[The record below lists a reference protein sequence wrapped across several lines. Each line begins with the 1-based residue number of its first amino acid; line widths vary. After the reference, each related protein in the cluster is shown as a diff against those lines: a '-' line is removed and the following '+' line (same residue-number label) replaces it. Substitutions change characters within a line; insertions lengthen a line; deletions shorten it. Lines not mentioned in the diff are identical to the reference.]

1 MPLWLLQTPID
12 ACESNV
18 NVLTVKMSVFS
29 SGRKSS
35 LSKKSSLSNSSARSN
50 VPPPA
55 RIVNVEKQKAVRFEL
70 LKNLDVKSVLKNVY
84 KEQEQKDYDVLI
96 RIIQDSEF
104 VVQDSELLKL
114 LKCAKDS
121 VQFLNEKLKL
131 FVQVLLVFKW
141 CTRGANVVKA
151 YEAFILELCKEQPF
165 YKSLVVEQLVLSF
178 TKVTEPDKIN
188 QWKDGFPPACDQI
201 GFKNTHNLL
210 VNLLSNSLIDTDLL
224 MEKCWTFYPHHN
236 IPCAFLSYTHNLLEL
251 SVHSCVDPCR
261 KQMFTLI
268 IQKLIHL
275 DTLATRSEIEA
286 AESDHEELLL
296 SSADIFNM
304 EDDPAASLGPAEV
317 MHHPVANLLDLCL
330 MRFFRYIQSVCIDRK
345 YLGRLAP
352 PTSCLDGS
360 SSSNVAN
367 SPTVGDSVVPSP
379 LAVKDNVIMWDR
391 TKVLFNELL
400 AVFESTILPTHGITH
415 VPFLVFYF
423 CSLRLSIG
431 ENFIEFLWKKIANV
445 KIYNIFRQ
453 SCCHYVSSLLIHA
466 HFMPVRVIKTC
477 LNEMSQWCHSYLD
490 NTDLTGEE
498 ACSPVKHPV
507 FYSVCQ
513 ALFSV
518 ITYKHSILVDCK
530 KNMKFLQSL
539 NLTRLVMSQLNPLR
553 SCNAE
558 IVSHFASITN
568 TYQIVYCYNVIHQN
582 ARLNVLPIV
591 STDALGNIIKL
602 NTVNALDQYSPF
614 STFLLVRCK
623 SIITPEIHC
632 QADPIPVTNTNRTQ
646 NLLIADPVSSK
657 QADHD
662 EDDFLM
668 SVDSPCANMSLNMSV
683 SA

>member
-1 MPLWLLQTPID
+1 MEDLQTG
-12 ACESNV
+12 NV

-251 SVHSCVDPCR
+251 SVHSY
-261 KQMFTLI
+261 
-268 IQKLIHL
+268 
-275 DTLATRSEIEA
+275 TLATRSEIEA